1 MNDTACPRAE
11 QSTGTPSAPPPT
23 GRIRIATHCG
33 AWGAF
38 RGQSPLPEVVG
49 AIWDC
54 IAHRAREEA
63 AA

>member
-11 QSTGTPSAPPPT
+11 QSTATPAPT
-23 GRIRIATHCG
+23 RIRIATHCG

-38 RGQSPLPEVVG
+38 RGQDPKPAFLGGLLE
-49 AIWDC
+49 C
-54 IAHRAREEA
+54 IAFRAREEA